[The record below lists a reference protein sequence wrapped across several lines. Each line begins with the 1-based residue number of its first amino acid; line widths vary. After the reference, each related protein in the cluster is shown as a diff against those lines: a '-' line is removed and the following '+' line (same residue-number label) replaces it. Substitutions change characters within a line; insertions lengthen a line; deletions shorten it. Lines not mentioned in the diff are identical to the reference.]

1 MGIIYVT
8 GGARSGKSSF
18 AESLAQSEKNKVYLA
33 TAKVYDEE
41 MCERVKKHREQRG
54 DQWGIL
60 EAHSDLDTILSKSSN
75 ETGVILLDCLTN
87 MVANLMLGDMD
98 IEWEKIT
105 PNELSNIEQEIN
117 LEIDKLIEFSKSF
130 TGELIV
136 VSNELG
142 MGIVPSYHLGRYFRD
157 IAGRVNQRMAKE
169 SKEAYLIVSGI
180 PIKLK

>member
-18 AESLAQSEKNKVYLA
+18 AESLAKEEKNKVYLA

-41 MCERVKKHREQRG
+41 MRERVDKHREQRG
-54 DQWGIL
+54 DQWVTL
-60 EAHSDLDTILSKSSN
+60 EAHSNLDMILSKYLN
-75 ETGVILLDCLTN
+75 GKGIILLDCLTN
-87 MVANLMLGDMD
+87 MVANLMLGDKD
-98 IEWEKIT
+98 IDWEKIT
-105 PNELSNIEQEIN
+105 PKELSEVEKQIN
-117 LEIDKLIEFSKSF
+117 LEVEKLIEFSKSF
-130 TGELIV
+130 PGELIV

-157 IAGRVNQRMAKE
+157 IAGRLNQRMALE
-169 SKEAYLIVSGI
+169 SEKAYLVVSGI